1 MVFLLFLLDD
11 RSNRIRIRAS
21 DYRIRT
27 RNTASNNV
35 PRYPS
40 QHEKNYLPVPAL
52 PHSISL
58 PLQFE
63 ALISIRKWLYK
74 PRRDDKSLY
83 LSVSLLAGLR
93 DDQYQEVALQ
103 AAQG

>member
-1 MVFLLFLLDD
+1 M
-11 RSNRIRIRAS
+11 
-21 DYRIRT
+21 
-27 RNTASNNV
+27 
-35 PRYPS
+35 
-40 QHEKNYLPVPAL
+40 
-52 PHSISL
+52 
-58 PLQFE
+58 
-63 ALISIRKWLYK
+63 ISIRKWLYK